1 MKKYLLIIILGV
13 LLLTGCGKY
22 DKQEATKDFSKKV
35 NDIKC
40 YNLKGVLEIVNNEE
54 VFKYNVEV
62 AYKEGD
68 YYKVNLVNTTNN
80 HEQIILKNDNGVYVI
95 TPSLNKSFKFQS
107 EWPNNSSQAY
117 ILSTLI
123 NDLENDKRKTFV
135 EKDDDYVF
143 TTSVNYPNNR
153 NLTKEVITLNKKM
166 NLKKVEVLNEEGIT
180 IIKFKVKTFDTKVKY
195 KKSYF
200 YLKNSINNKRAKEET
215 TNKDINEVVYPMYL
229 PENTKFSEEEKVN
242 VDGNERTILTFSGEK
257 PFTLIQEEATASKQF
272 EIEPVYGELT
282 FVDTA
287 LGSLTSTSLNWS
299 SNGKE
304 YYLVGENLSEEEL
317 VNIASSTIIPSINK

>member
-1 MKKYLLIIILGV
+1 MKKYLI
-13 LLLTGCGKY
+13 LLLIGSLFLCGCGKY
-22 DKQEATKDFSKKV
+22 DKNEATKDFSKKV
-35 NDIKC
+35 NKIES
-40 YNLKGVLEIVNNEE
+40 YNLKGMLEIVNNEDII
-54 VFKYNVEV
+54 KYKVEV
-62 AYKEGD
+62 AYREGD
-68 YYKVNLVNTTNN
+68 YYKVKLKNVSNN

-123 NDLENDKRKTFV
+123 NDLENDKGKTFV
-135 EKDDDYVF
+135 KKDKKYVF

-166 NLKKVEVLNEEGIT
+166 DLSKVEVLNEEGIT
-180 IIKFKVKTFDTKVKY
+180 IIKFKVTEFNKNIKY

-200 YLKNSINNKRAKEET
+200 SLKNSNKSPATEQTTSKEL
-215 TNKDINEVVYPMYL
+215 DEVIYPMYL
-229 PENTKFSEEEKVN
+229 PKGTELSSEEKVN
-242 VDGNERTILTFSGEK
+242 EEGTERTILTFSGDK
-257 PFTLIQEEATASKQF
+257 PFTLVQENATVSKEF
-272 EIEPVYGELT
+272 EIEPVYGEPT

-287 LGSLTSTSLNWS
+287 LGSLTNTSLSWAT
-299 SNGKE
+299 NGKE

-317 VNIASSTIIPSINK
+317 VSIASSTIVSSSNK